1 MELKLEVVL
10 SSSIK
15 RKKPWPRFCWLG
27 QEKESVFLLDD
38 KRISEIN
45 MMSGRTKKKMPKLHP
60 LLSSVVKMTSSHNGM
75 WLCGLLVSGELFLWN
90 RDKDL
95 LKTAAAV
102 PEVVQIINSA
112 QENSLKLCLQVSC
125 DGTRVLLAVITGQV
139 FLWECT
145 EGRDFPGV
153 RDGAVK
159 GRWAHLLPLEETILP
174 SSNDKEASQH
184 VVFVKTEIMDDICLS
199 AFVFTSGKQLVVT
212 ILKIQWSQG
221 RMRVGSVGYSIQWA
235 SKTYPM
241 SHLCPPCQPVKSR
254 GALVPAFSPDG
265 RLLAIV
271 LNQRKPQD
279 TQVLFVS
286 TQNFVSISTDLGGC
300 GSKKLDIPS
309 KYVRS
314 YWVSCVSWSAEGL
327 FFACVLKRGSL
338 LVLARLG
345 GLLTLTSSGCNVDFG
360 PAHFLP
366 LHPLVTYRPPL
377 SAENREASLSSS
389 SLSLRDLLRQR
400 FSVTWH
406 PRLPYLIV
414 SDGYMATVMKVQDK
428 HSPGLFLKA
437 LLKETYA
444 DLEKTSCK
452 LEKSQGHVKVW
463 LESVSWFNSD
473 GSLEEVS
480 AAATCQPK
488 ASDSTNSAAA
498 DPTRL
503 PLFLQDQQTLGGTKE
518 LLENMEALFE
528 EDSDLEGLPAGSRG
542 QEGGRLEFASMFDT
556 LHAVDTHSEFGVDSN
571 HKRQPEKK
579 NRLHSELGKIQRKL
593 LTAWAFAMS
602 IGDAVEHRVALLKH
616 TLCCVVWFAALLHFL
631 PPREKD
637 SSFFGRLLH
646 LVKALLSF
654 LHWDG
659 SSSGGQH
666 CLGLMVEFSERIVRL
681 LLTPQPDIRLT
692 GHSHVSSQSLSRM
705 MQILRL
711 ISDSLD
717 HTYSLEQKTFWSSEE
732 EFVSSQPHLWCSD
745 VHHVPLLQDVNAD
758 ASAFEHR
765 ALPVPQRPSSRLLG
779 VWQLVYDVAQ
789 QYAEEL
795 KRFKDCDGLEEEEQK
810 LSVITSQI
818 QTALQATGENL
829 EEGRSLLSYQGE
841 HLFLCGLYSQ
851 STQMLRLQICQEA
864 SKGGNRS
871 VFQETRLCLALLYS
885 LLSRYQLREAQEF
898 GDHMAQL
905 ILLRDGNRTDNFS
918 CISDPL
924 PCPWL
929 PIDLPSDAAC
939 AVIQALGR
947 FMAAYFT
954 NQPLFILPAHNVAVL
969 PPLHLPLASS
979 IGRLVSLCQEEAAK
993 AVRQQHLSEV
1003 WTVDYAQDLLL
1014 LGGLLPEAV
1023 WLASHLGD
1031 WKTAV
1036 TLSLAYTNY
1045 CAKHLDF
1052 TLIRRRDFLLPAE
1065 LQPESIFQAELRG
1078 LLGSKTDLR
1087 ERTDKDGNDSF
1098 TDPMEGEDWE
1108 VLQASAHEILKASA
1122 MAGVN
1127 VMSFPLSTL
1136 LDKVKDMC
1144 LLMPTLVPDEVYL
1157 PSPPLYCP
1165 QPSPNTQDQ
1174 MGEMGPFAELVCR
1187 HKVSGVL
1194 QRLLLLLRSAH
1205 CCRPAAQWYISRLRR
1220 ARHVLHKIKKKYSYP
1235 SAAQEE
1241 KTLPEGL
1248 MKLISRPG
1256 FFGRDSNKDLDP
1268 DTIQTIICFRELC
1281 ALCWMLHVRDQLSL
1295 HCRKYQA
1302 ARQRDGG
1309 EAISEDSPGNS
1320 ANVAALHWAC
1330 RLLPFTHFLSEEEVL
1345 QDVMLSLLSELPPVS
1360 LVADTLVRA
1369 FPQEEE
1375 SVRVSLREKYKLLL
1389 QRLGHC
1395 KLLGE
1400 DGEEPMMSFIQGRK
1414 RHRRKH
1420 LARLQRHLAPPVLH
1434 LWEKVEEQEDRGG
1447 RNDTAT
1453 SGQLSLGTTVDT
1465 STATELNQ
1473 PVRSGTD
1480 TAEHTSETISTKQ
1493 HRAAVSRSKKDRQKM
1508 TSKTDSVLKENTNT
1522 SGERGKEQLPLP
1534 AVGSWEFELED
1545 EEYLNF
1551 LELFLG
1557 YVLEKDATDG
1567 MDCGDEIPLLKGFCS
1582 QLREKELHSL
1592 TFDVVSSIH
1601 RRQRGGHLLERKR
1614 LGRPP
1619 SVFRAGC
1626 CYKPVKQDVMPDPQ
1640 TSSVWSEAPVVRS
1653 SLSVGRRTE
1662 KQRGLFGHRQQNVS
1676 SARLK
1681 EASVGSEA
1689 SFVQNAFTT
1698 ENPSPGFSSSVEAV
1712 TDLQQGLDPELEAQF
1727 PELGRLLEW
1736 MVRWADR
1743 RILLGHHGN
1752 KKKDMADEQNEGVV
1766 IRVKTAAPA
1775 ILTSLSLLEH
1785 RYASQPQ
1792 TDHYTSYSQA
1802 PEMQWAVPPVLHSG
1816 VERKTERE
1824 SSVDTGY
1831 RGSTN
1836 TPITGLNPNLQRG
1849 EATPSVSDER
1859 EEPMCPADEAQFSF
1873 DSRQREPHSPQQ
1885 AFDDLDVTPERED
1898 RSGSSKSVEVLLSDS
1913 VQDTSKD
1920 VCSPEMSLKLED
1932 LDYSVSGSSSQCPP
1946 INSEPAPSA
1955 VHPKPAPSSKSSD
1968 LGAVLLP
1975 TPAADQPQISPA
1987 GAPPA
1992 DAATP
1997 TLPLISPT
2005 MRQRL
2010 GEDLFRLVQHINYM
2024 SLNEVL
2030 GASFSSLQMAQ
2041 QNFLQLNMN
2050 LSSAARI
2057 NPEPNA
2063 FPVQT
2068 SSTAAPQTQTCVP
2081 KPESNEPQLDQIGSY
2096 HFAAQPVLEGT
2107 GLGLRHINQSQLTR
2121 TDSEM
2126 QPLSV
2131 QAESP
2136 QTQQRGNR
2144 RLIPSSDGLLATSD
2158 RSQPAQHQPYDSSV
2172 HTGSTAQM
2180 SGLKLLKLHHF
2191 AMAEYSA
2198 RHYAAQHSQAPHTAN
2213 LKSNQP
2219 KATHYDQST
2228 WKKKGGEL
2236 KNAFPVQTKHLLF
2249 NPAPDPAPRT
2259 GQFFAQAFPLHPA
2272 AFPTQ
2277 KPEPMHGLRLLQL
2290 RDPPPSSFSFPKVIT
2305 AAIPAVIPTPVTE
2318 VSIIKLLHIESGPK
2332 MMAPQNIPLKQ
2343 KTRLTMELTTK
2354 EKLRQ
2359 DQMQI
2364 PRPDHSDEG
2373 SRNLTS
2379 TPCLSSA
2386 KRQKRREKKRIN
2398 IEVSFRPN
2406 DSIIPTKEATQI
2418 NESEDATVAEEIR
2431 PAQDVTGSSDH
2442 LLTGQRLLDKVFST
2456 SAELHA
2462 FASTSKRPPEC
2473 HDAFTNT
2480 EPAVAP
2486 TLETKSIS
2494 VQTSTMTGSPKMQS
2508 PCNFPE
2514 APVQVENQQ
2523 KSETFLDLGGRQFIS
2538 VLDVEDVR
2546 QSEDLPPCPGSEA
2559 ADVSS
2564 SPTSAQLHVL
2574 ATSVISSAAEAQ
2586 AQSSV
2591 PVANNL
2597 QEPRSTAE
2605 VPEVSLSFSPSEPA
2619 RAAERITLQDDALED
2634 PSASEICRA
2643 IKAQSLVPDGAP
2655 SAPATA
2661 WFSSRLSEMDSQLAA
2676 LQNIADNLE
2685 MDFSK
2690 SRMLVNAIEKLS
2702 SDRESDPKAT
2712 AGVKKSVRLSVPLK
2726 APDPDLLLALKECEE
2741 VKEQEEKHVL
2751 HDDSGS
2757 SAIKPSRHYSA
2768 SPFSQSSG
2776 PSSLQAPGKK
2786 EHFYETSDLSN
2797 EEADGNLSQTGLS
2810 DTMEIL
2816 DDLVKEGYLSPSDW
2830 DLERSQTSHQNR
2842 RQDRREDSWTLEKRM
2857 HPEEERKDQR
2867 EHSWTL
2873 EKRMLPAEEKKE
2885 LEGAV
2890 RRQDQREDSW
2900 TLQKRSLPT
2909 EERKELQGAVRRQ
2922 DQRED
2927 SWTLQKRT
2935 PPAEQTKGKELQ
2947 GAVRRQ
2953 DQREH
2958 RRTLQKRTLPAEQ
2971 TKKKELQGAV
2981 RRQDQRGHSWT
2992 LEKRMLPAEEKKE
3005 LEGAV
3010 RRQDQREHSWTL
3022 QKRMLPMQERK
3033 ELEGV
3038 ARRQDQREHSWTLQ
3052 KKTLPTEERK
3062 ELEGA
3067 VGRQDQRED
3076 SWTLEKRS
3084 LPTEEREELRI
3095 WMRQKQRERLTAYK
3109 KHRQS
3114 LRDRERKPFCGSSA
3128 ELFPNKKTA
3137 SIVRS
3142 RQEKEKLMLLKRYFR
3157 RTKEACHLAKDT
3169 LTSRVAGSSSSQPR
3183 EGPFLYSPWLSSD
3196 RPGNPFRSFNV
3207 SGTDEKSP
3215 KSQTESSP
3223 SQLCYST
3230 DSEYSHDLRRR
3241 LSLRRPVLFLP
3252 EDQLTMGGMLGNTS
3266 QSEMDWLDDLSDSAG
3281 SCLSVLDWAVI
3292 KRMVAEEPG

>member
-95 LKTAAAV
+95 LKTATAV

-112 QENSLKLCLQVSC
+112 QGNPLKLCLQVSC
-125 DGTRVLLAVITGQV
+125 DGMRVLLAVITGQV

-145 EGRDFPGV
+145 EGRGFPGV

-184 VVFVKTEIMDDICLS
+184 TIFVKTEIMADICLS

-221 RMRVGSVGYSIQWA
+221 RMMVGSVGYNIQWA

-241 SHLCPPCQPVKSR
+241 SQLCPPCQSVKSR

-271 LNQRKPQD
+271 LNQRKPKD

-286 TQNFVSISTDLGGC
+286 TQNFVSISSDLGGC

-314 YWVSCVSWSAEGL
+314 YWVSSVSWSAEGL

-366 LHPLVTYRPPL
+366 LHPLVTYR
-377 SAENREASLSSS
+377 
-389 SLSLRDLLRQR
+389 
-400 FSVTWH
+400 
-406 PRLPYLIV
+406 
-414 SDGYMATVMKVQDK
+414 
-428 HSPGLFLKA
+428 
-437 LLKETYA
+437 
-444 DLEKTSCK
+444 
-452 LEKSQGHVKVW
+452 
-463 LESVSWFNSD
+463 
-473 GSLEEVS
+473 LEEVS
-480 AAATCQPK
+480 ATATCQPK

-503 PLFLQDQQTLGGTKE
+503 PLFLQDQQTLGSTKE
-518 LLENMEALFE
+518 LLENMQALFE
-528 EDSDLEGLPAGSRG
+528 EDSDLEGLPAGSHG
-542 QEGGRLEFASMFDT
+542 QDGGRLEFASMFDT

-571 HKRQPEKK
+571 YKRQPEKK
-579 NRLHSELGKIQRKL
+579 NRLCSELGNIQRKL

-602 IGDAVEHRVALLKH
+602 VGDAVEHRVALLKH
-616 TLCCVVWFAALLHFL
+616 TLCCVVWFAALLHL
-631 PPREKD
+631 VPPREKN
-637 SSFFGRLLH
+637 SPIFGRLFH
-646 LVKALLSF
+646 LIKALLSF
-654 LHWDG
+654 LYWDG

-681 LLTPQPDIRLT
+681 LLTPQPDVRLT
-692 GHSHVSSQSLSRM
+692 GHSLLSSQSLSRI

-717 HTYSLEQKTFWSSEE
+717 QTYILEQKTFWSSEE
-732 EFVSSQPHLWCSD
+732 EFLSSQLHLWCSD
-745 VHHVPLLQDVNAD
+745 VHHVPLLQEGNAD
-758 ASAFEHR
+758 PSAFEHQ

-841 HLFLCGLYSQ
+841 QLFLCGLYSQ
-851 STQMLRLQICQEA
+851 SSQMLRLQICQEA

-885 LLSRYQLREAQEF
+885 LLSQYQLREAQEF

-905 ILLRDGNRTDNFS
+905 ILFRDGNRTDNFTS
-918 CISDPL
+918 ISDPL

-954 NQPLFILPAHNVAVL
+954 NQPLFILPAHNVAIL

-979 IGRLVSLCQEEAAK
+979 IGRLVSLCQEEVAK

-1036 TLSLAYTNY
+1036 TLSLAYTTY
-1045 CAKHLDF
+1045 CAKHFDF
-1052 TLIRRRDFLLPAE
+1052 TGIRRRDFLLPAE
-1065 LQPESIFQAELRG
+1065 LQPESIFQSELRD
-1078 LLGSKTDLR
+1078 LLGSKTNSR
-1087 ERTDKDGNDSF
+1087 EWTDKDRNDSF

-1108 VLQASAHEILKASA
+1108 VLQASVHEILKASA

-1174 MGEMGPFAELVCR
+1174 MCEMGPFVELVSR
-1187 HKVSGVL
+1187 HKVSGIL
-1194 QRLLLLLRSAH
+1194 QRLLLLLKSAH
-1205 CCRPAAQWYISRLRR
+1205 CCRPAAQWYVRCLRR
-1220 ARHVLHKIKKKYSYP
+1220 ARHILHKIKKKYSYP

-1241 KTLPEGL
+1241 KTFPEGL
-1248 MKLISRPG
+1248 MKLISHSG
-1256 FFGRDSNKDLDP
+1256 FFRRDSNKDLDP
-1268 DTIQTIICFRELC
+1268 DTIQTIKSFVLYAGCFMSGISSPFTAGSIRLPDNVTERKRYYNDVTYRTYL
-1281 ALCWMLHVRDQLSL
+1281 LNLSL
-1295 HCRKYQA
+1295 LLMEC
-1302 ARQRDGG
+1302 
-1309 EAISEDSPGNS
+1309 IPEDSPGNS
-1320 ANVAALHWAC
+1320 ANVTALHWAC
-1330 RLLPFTHFLSEEEVL
+1330 RLLPFSHFLSEEEVL
-1345 QDVMLSLLSELPPVS
+1345 QDIILSLLSELPPVS

-1369 FPQEEE
+1369 FPQEDE

-1389 QRLGHC
+1389 QRLGQC
-1395 KLLGE
+1395 NLLGEGGE
-1400 DGEEPMMSFIQGRK
+1400 DGEELMMIFIQDRK

-1434 LWEKVEEQEDRGG
+1434 LWEKVEEEEDRGA
-1447 RNDTAT
+1447 RTDTAT
-1453 SGQLSLGTTVDT
+1453 TGQLSLGTTVGT
-1465 STATELNQ
+1465 STVTEFNQ
-1473 PVRSGTD
+1473 PVCSDAD
-1480 TAEHTSETISTKQ
+1480 TAVNTFETISTKQ

-1508 TSKTDSVLKENTNT
+1508 TSKTDSVLKENTNI
-1522 SGERGKEQLPLP
+1522 SGEREKEQLPLP

-1557 YVLEKDATDG
+1557 YVLEKDAADG

-1582 QLREKELHSL
+1582 QVREKELHSL

-1601 RRQRGGHLLERKR
+1601 RRQRGGHLLERKH
-1614 LGRPP
+1614 LGKPP

-1626 CYKPVKQDVMPDPQ
+1626 CYKPMKQDVIPEPQ
-1640 TSSVWSEAPVVRS
+1640 TSSVWSQAPVFGN
-1653 SLSVGRRTE
+1653 SLSVGRGTE
-1662 KQRGLFGHRQQNVS
+1662 KQKGLFSHRQH

-1681 EASVGSEA
+1681 EASVGSET
-1689 SFVQNAFTT
+1689 SFIQNALIT

-1712 TDLQQGLDPELEAQF
+1712 TDLQQGLDPELEARF

-1752 KKKDMADEQNEGVV
+1752 KKKDMADKQNDGVV

-1785 RYASQPQ
+1785 RYAAQPQ
-1792 TDHYTSYSQA
+1792 TERYTSYSQV
-1802 PEMQWAVPPVLHSG
+1802 PEMQWAVPLVLHSV

-1831 RGSTN
+1831 PGSTN
-1836 TPITGLNPNLQRG
+1836 TPIIGPDHNLQRG
-1849 EATPSVSDER
+1849 ETTPSVS
-1859 EEPMCPADEAQFSF
+1859 EEQKELMFPAGEVQFSF

-1885 AFDDLDVTPERED
+1885 TFDDLDVTPEREE
-1898 RSGSSKSVEVLLSDS
+1898 RNGNSKSVEVLLSDS

-1932 LDYSVSGSSSQCPP
+1932 LDHSVSGSSCQYPP
-1946 INSEPAPSA
+1946 VSSEPAP
-1955 VHPKPAPSSKSSD
+1955 KPPPPAESSD
-1968 LGAVLLP
+1968 LGGVPLP
-1975 TPAADQPQISPA
+1975 NPAANQPQISTA

-1992 DAATP
+1992 DSSTS
-1997 TLPLISPT
+1997 TLPLITST

-2030 GASFSSLQMAQ
+2030 GATFSSLQMAQ
-2041 QNFLQLNMN
+2041 QNSLQLNMN

-2068 SSTAAPQTQTCVP
+2068 SSTAMPQTQTSVP
-2081 KPESNEPQLDQIGSY
+2081 KPESNEPQLNQIGSY
-2096 HFAAQPVLEGT
+2096 HFAAQPVLQGT
-2107 GLGLRHINQSQLTR
+2107 GLGLHHINQSQLTR
-2121 TDSEM
+2121 TNSKM

-2136 QTQQRGNR
+2136 QTQQMGKK
-2144 RLIPSSDGLLATSD
+2144 RLIPSSDGLLATTD
-2158 RSQPAQHQPYDSSV
+2158 RSHTVQHQPYNSSV
-2172 HTGSTAQM
+2172 HTGSAG

-2198 RHYAAQHSQAPHTAN
+2198 RHYAAQHAQAPHTAN

-2228 WKKKGGEL
+2228 WKKKGGEQR
-2236 KNAFPVQTKHLLF
+2236 NGFSVQSKHLLF
-2249 NPAPDPAPRT
+2249 YPADDP
-2259 GQFFAQAFPLHPA
+2259 GQFFGKAFPLHPG
-2272 AFPTQ
+2272 AFATQ
-2277 KPEPMHGLRLLQL
+2277 KPAPMQGLRLLQL
-2290 RDPPPSSFSFPKVIT
+2290 RDTPPSSFNVPKLIR
-2305 AAIPAVIPTPVTE
+2305 AIPAVISTPMTE
-2318 VSIIKLLHIESGPK
+2318 VPIIKLLHIESGLK
-2332 MMAPQNIPLKQ
+2332 MMAPRNIPSKQ
-2343 KTRLTMELTTK
+2343 KARLTMELTATK
-2354 EKLRQ
+2354 TLRQ
-2359 DQMQI
+2359 DQLQI

-2373 SRNLTS
+2373 NRNLTS
-2379 TPCLSSA
+2379 TPCLSSTR
-2386 KRQKRREKKRIN
+2386 RQKRREEKRMN
-2398 IEVSFRPN
+2398 LEVSFRPN
-2406 DSIIPTKEATQI
+2406 DSIIPTKEVEGINNNLNSELPVATQVL
-2418 NESEDATVAEEIR
+2418 ESEDATVAEEIK
-2431 PAQDVTGSSDH
+2431 PAQDVTGSSYH

-2480 EPAVAP
+2480 EPAVTP
-2486 TLETKSIS
+2486 TLESKSIS
-2494 VQTSTMTGSPKMQS
+2494 VQTSAMTSSPKAQS

-2523 KSETFLDLGGRQFIS
+2523 KSETFLARGLGGRQFIS
-2538 VLDVEDVR
+2538 VLDLEDVR
-2546 QSEDLPPCPGSEA
+2546 QSEDLLPCPGSEA
-2559 ADVSS
+2559 ADISS

-2574 ATSVISSAAEAQ
+2574 ATSVISSAAEAE
-2586 AQSSV
+2586 AQSST
-2591 PVANNL
+2591 PVTNNL
-2597 QEPRSTAE
+2597 QEPKTTAE
-2605 VPEVSLSFSPSEPA
+2605 VLEVSLSFSSSEPA
-2619 RAAERITLQDDALED
+2619 RVAEKVTLQDDALED
-2634 PSASEICRA
+2634 SSASEICRV
-2643 IKAQSLVPDGAP
+2643 IKAQSLVRDRAP
-2655 SAPATA
+2655 SASATA

-2685 MDFSK
+2685 MDFSN
-2690 SRMLVNAIEKLS
+2690 SRMLVNTIEKLS
-2702 SDRESDPKAT
+2702 LDRESDPKA
-2712 AGVKKSVRLSVPLK
+2712 AMGVKKSVRLSVPLE
-2726 APDPDLLLALKECEE
+2726 APDPDPLHALKKCDEI
-2741 VKEQEEKHVL
+2741 KEQEEEHVL

-2757 SAIKPSRHYSA
+2757 SAIKPSRHYST

-2776 PSSLQAPGKK
+2776 PSYLQAPGKK
-2786 EHFYETSDLSN
+2786 EHFHETYDISN
-2797 EEADGNLSQTGLS
+2797 EGADGTLSQNGLS

-2830 DLERSQTSHQNR
+2830 DLDRSQTSHQNR
-2842 RQDRREDSWTLEKRM
+2842 PLNV
-2857 HPEEERKDQR
+2857 
-2867 EHSWTL
+2867 
-2873 EKRMLPAEEKKE
+2873 PA
-2885 LEGAV
+2885 
-2890 RRQDQREDSW
+2890 
-2900 TLQKRSLPT
+2900 
-2909 EERKELQGAVRRQ
+2909 
-2922 DQRED
+2922 
-2927 SWTLQKRT
+2927 
-2935 PPAEQTKGKELQ
+2935 
-2947 GAVRRQ
+2947 
-2953 DQREH
+2953 
-2958 RRTLQKRTLPAEQ
+2958 
-2971 TKKKELQGAV
+2971 
-2981 RRQDQRGHSWT
+2981 
-2992 LEKRMLPAEEKKE
+2992 
-3005 LEGAV
+3005 
-3010 RRQDQREHSWTL
+3010 
-3022 QKRMLPMQERK
+3022 
-3033 ELEGV
+3033 
-3038 ARRQDQREHSWTLQ
+3038 
-3052 KKTLPTEERK
+3052 
-3062 ELEGA
+3062 
-3067 VGRQDQRED
+3067 
-3076 SWTLEKRS
+3076 
-3084 LPTEEREELRI
+3084 
-3095 WMRQKQRERLTAYK
+3095 
-3109 KHRQS
+3109 
-3114 LRDRERKPFCGSSA
+3114 
-3128 ELFPNKKTA
+3128 
-3137 SIVRS
+3137 
-3142 RQEKEKLMLLKRYFR
+3142 
-3157 RTKEACHLAKDT
+3157 
-3169 LTSRVAGSSSSQPR
+3169 
-3183 EGPFLYSPWLSSD
+3183 
-3196 RPGNPFRSFNV
+3196 
-3207 SGTDEKSP
+3207 TDEKSP
-3215 KSQTESSP
+3215 TSQTGSP
-3223 SQLCYST
+3223 SSQLCFSA
-3230 DSEYSHDLRRR
+3230 DSEYSRDLSRRLIRRR
-3241 LSLRRPVLFLP
+3241 PGIITRCNTIHTVLWWDFVSGMKVASDGMPSNTESQCKLYTASDSQAQQVAGILRG
-3252 EDQLTMGGMLGNTS
+3252 EDGAVADGV
-3266 QSEMDWLDDLSDSAG
+3266 SEMDWLDNLSDSAG
-3281 SCLSVLDWAVI
+3281 SSLSRIDWTAI
-3292 KRMVAEEPG
+3292 ERMVAE

>member
-112 QENSLKLCLQVSC
+112 QGNSLKLCLQVSC

-221 RMRVGSVGYSIQWA
+221 RMRVGSVGYSIRWA

-271 LNQRKPQD
+271 LNQRKPKD

-473 GSLEEVS
+473 GSLEE
-480 AAATCQPK
+480 PK

-616 TLCCVVWFAALLHFL
+616 TLCCVVWFAALLHL
-631 PPREKD
+631 VPSREKN
-637 SSFFGRLLH
+637 SPAFGQLLH

-717 HTYSLEQKTFWSSEE
+717 HTYSLEQKTYWSSEE
-732 EFVSSQPHLWCSD
+732 EFVTSQPHLWCSD

-758 ASAFEHR
+758 PSAFEHQ

-918 CISDPL
+918 CISATDPL

-929 PIDLPSDAAC
+929 PIDLPSDSAC

-1087 ERTDKDGNDSF
+1087 ERTDKD
-1098 TDPMEGEDWE
+1098 DPMEGEDWE

-1302 ARQRDGG
+1302 ARQHD
-1309 EAISEDSPGNS
+1309 ISEDSPGNS

-1395 KLLGE
+1395 KLLGTNASLKGCRQALRE

-1473 PVRSGTD
+1473 PVRSGAD
-1480 TAEHTSETISTKQ
+1480 TAEDTSETISTKQ
-1493 HRAAVSRSKKDRQKM
+1493 HRAAVSRLRRSKKDRQKM

-1522 SGERGKEQLPLP
+1522 SGEREKEQLPLP

-1601 RRQRGGHLLERKR
+1601 RRQRGGHLLERKH
-1614 LGRPP
+1614 LGKPP

-1626 CYKPVKQDVMPDPQ
+1626 CYKPVKQDAMPDPQ

-1712 TDLQQGLDPELEAQF
+1712 TDLQQGLDPELEARF

-1849 EATPSVSDER
+1849 EATPILVPDQIWLQNWLCVSCAADLKHLGNKKKLAMKATFCGFSNFIEQRFSNCSKTQENNTTLILGR
-1859 EEPMCPADEAQFSF
+1859 ESHIPR
-1873 DSRQREPHSPQQ
+1873 SRPLMTWTLRLKEKS
-1885 AFDDLDVTPERED
+1885 ALTFAD

-1920 VCSPEMSLKLED
+1920 VCSPEMPHR
-1932 LDYSVSGSSSQCPP
+1932 CPP

-1955 VHPKPAPSSKSSD
+1955 IHPKPAPPSKSSD

-1987 GAPPA
+1987 GGPPA
-1992 DAATP
+1992 DAATSA
-1997 TLPLISPT
+1997 LPLISPT

-2010 GEDLFRLVQHINYM
+2010 GEDLFRLVQTPVLFLQHINYM

-2081 KPESNEPQLDQIGSY
+2081 KPESNEPQLDQIGYFGDCTFWVFVSDSKL
-2096 HFAAQPVLEGT
+2096 HS
-2107 GLGLRHINQSQLTR
+2107 HTR
-2121 TDSEM
+2121 FGFQEM

-2136 QTQQRGNR
+2136 QTQQRGGR

-2198 RHYAAQHSQAPHTAN
+2198 RHYAAQHAQAPHTAN

-2228 WKKKGGEL
+2228 WKKKGGEQR
-2236 KNAFPVQTKHLLF
+2236 NVFSVQTKHLLF

-2290 RDPPPSSFSFPKVIT
+2290 RDPPPSSFSFPKLIT
-2305 AAIPAVIPTPVTE
+2305 AAIPAVIPSPVTE

-2332 MMAPQNIPLKQ
+2332 MMAPQNIPSKQ

-2379 TPCLSSA
+2379 TPCLSSVLLY
-2386 KRQKRREKKRIN
+2386 RQKRREEKRIN

-2406 DSIIPTKEATQI
+2406 DSIIPTKEVEGFKS
-2418 NESEDATVAEEIR
+2418 NLFSGTVI
-2431 PAQDVTGSSDH
+2431 PGSSDH

-2494 VQTSTMTGSPKMQS
+2494 VQTSTMTGSPKMDRIKKSAYVSVFFKLVQS

-2538 VLDVEDVR
+2538 VLDLEDVR

-2574 ATSVISSAAEAQ
+2574 ATSVISSAAEEK
-2586 AQSSV
+2586 SD
-2591 PVANNL
+2591 
-2597 QEPRSTAE
+2597 TTE

-2712 AGVKKSVRLSVPLK
+2712 AGVYIFVILKSILEIYKASPT
-2726 APDPDLLLALKECEE
+2726 APDPDLLRALKECEE

-2776 PSSLQAPGKK
+2776 PSSLQAPGNLSSTGKK

-2816 DDLVKEGYLSPSDW
+2816 DDLVKEGYLSPS
-2830 DLERSQTSHQNR
+2830 
-2842 RQDRREDSWTLEKRM
+2842 
-2857 HPEEERKDQR
+2857 
-2867 EHSWTL
+2867 
-2873 EKRMLPAEEKKE
+2873 
-2885 LEGAV
+2885 
-2890 RRQDQREDSW
+2890 
-2900 TLQKRSLPT
+2900 
-2909 EERKELQGAVRRQ
+2909 
-2922 DQRED
+2922 
-2927 SWTLQKRT
+2927 
-2935 PPAEQTKGKELQ
+2935 
-2947 GAVRRQ
+2947 
-2953 DQREH
+2953 
-2958 RRTLQKRTLPAEQ
+2958 
-2971 TKKKELQGAV
+2971 
-2981 RRQDQRGHSWT
+2981 
-2992 LEKRMLPAEEKKE
+2992 
-3005 LEGAV
+3005 
-3010 RRQDQREHSWTL
+3010 
-3022 QKRMLPMQERK
+3022 
-3033 ELEGV
+3033 
-3038 ARRQDQREHSWTLQ
+3038 
-3052 KKTLPTEERK
+3052 EERK

-3169 LTSRVAGSSSSQPR
+3169 LTS
-3183 EGPFLYSPWLSSD
+3183 
-3196 RPGNPFRSFNV
+3196 
-3207 SGTDEKSP
+3207 
-3215 KSQTESSP
+3215 
-3223 SQLCYST
+3223 
-3230 DSEYSHDLRRR
+3230 
-3241 LSLRRPVLFLP
+3241 
-3252 EDQLTMGGMLGNTS
+3252 
-3266 QSEMDWLDDLSDSAG
+3266 
-3281 SCLSVLDWAVI
+3281 
-3292 KRMVAEEPG
+3292 